1 MLENPSSDNCG
12 ARYECI
18 YKNLI
23 RDLRQHFSGKF
34 DQFLMNEVNQTDFFG
49 KNTRSKYETFPF
61 LILRFAQETFDRD
74 LVESLNSDKS
84 YPEFIKSFALAL
96 GSFLLPKFAIRSFST
111 ISEDK
116 VAKDGVKKI
125 VFRDCQ
131 KGTLFVTKENSPFMR
146 SIRKMVVQGTSL
158 LRHVEQHEVTE
169 PLNTPNECQFYD
181 ITTDFFGV
189 LQDMDLKDKKMHV
202 L

>member
-1 MLENPSSDNCG
+1 MAENPSGDNCG
-12 ARYECI
+12 ARWECI

-61 LILRFAQETFDRD
+61 LILRFAQETFDKEMVQNFIGD
-74 LVESLNSDKS
+74 NS

-96 GSFLLPKFAIRSFST
+96 GSFILPKFAIRSFST
-111 ISEDK
+111 TTDGRQP
-116 VAKDGVKKI
+116 KDGIKKI
-125 VFRDCQ
+125 VFRDSE

-146 SIRKMVVQGTSL
+146 SIR
-158 LRHVEQHEVTE
+158 
-169 PLNTPNECQFYD
+169 
-181 ITTDFFGV
+181 
-189 LQDMDLKDKKMHV
+189 
-202 L
+202 